1 MFERK
6 DEVIIKHECL
16 KHYKNTITNLTK
28 KDGRKKVSKVGRV
41 ISLDDEFLQVDF
53 WDSAPSKFSVK
64 VSHVELVNKAT
75 EAERAATG
83 LGGIVTKTQSKALL
97 YNEAASV
104 FSENHVAK
112 EMPKITREQFEAST
126 CILDNKVEEEEEDLK
141 FVGIEVDVGNG
152 VLTKELLDDSIKREI
167 DHSGFGD
174 VNLSKT
180 GSMRYNT
187 GKIDPTHLAPDF
199 MMAMAEVLTKNEHKY
214 TKYNYA
220 KGQAYSTSTA
230 SLFRHLIDFMN
241 GVDVDPTDE
250 CDMLAKIAVNAMIT
264 WCTKKYHLKD
274 NPELDDRFKKILGI

>member
-75 EAERAATG
+75 AEARSAKG

-97 YNEAASV
+97 YNEAALV
-104 FSENHVAK
+104 FNPDHVAK
-112 EMPKITREQFEAST
+112 EMPKITREEFEASA
-126 CILDNKVEEEEEDLK
+126 CILDNKVEEELETVEPIVFEEES
-141 FVGIEVDVGNG
+141 VEN
-152 VLTKELLDDSIKREI
+152 
-167 DHSGFGD
+167 FGTS
-174 VNLSKT
+174 NTSKT
-180 GSMRYNT
+180 GSMRFNT

-199 MMAMAEVLTKNEHKY
+199 MLAMAEVLTKNEHKY